1 MESELIISLIALGL
15 LALASGAL
23 IAMFAT
29 RCAPDGFED
38 SSGCHLSRR
47 QTHSAEES

>member
-1 MESELIISLIALGL
+1 MDSNVITSLLALGL
-15 LALASGAL
+15 AAVASGAL

-38 SSGCHLSRR
+38 ANGCHLSNR
-47 QTHSAEES
+47 QTPHADES